1 MDIIVRH
8 VQVLRHSKSAP
19 PPPHP
24 HPQHHGPEGKGEGED
39 ADFGLHN
46 VSVFLLGSII
56 IGAEPLRVEVAVLGS
71 MAHRPN
77 EPSSFRG
84 GKASVEPCFGI
95 GLSLSL
101 TCQLTSEDIKQH
113 YLPTYGSIHSSGA
126 VQWESRWPSWA
137 VRRPNEP
144 SGFRGR
150 KAILNHA
157 SALVSACH

>member
-1 MDIIVRH
+1 MGIIIRH
-8 VQVLRHSKSAP
+8 VQVLRHSKSAPHP

-56 IGAEPLRVEVAVLGS
+56 IVGAEPLRVEVAVLGS

-84 GKASVEPCFGI
+84 
-95 GLSLSL
+95 
-101 TCQLTSEDIKQH
+101 
-113 YLPTYGSIHSSGA
+113 
-126 VQWESRWPSWA
+126 
-137 VRRPNEP
+137 
-144 SGFRGR
+144 R
-150 KAILNHA
+150 KAMLNHA
-157 SALVSACH
+157 SALVSACP